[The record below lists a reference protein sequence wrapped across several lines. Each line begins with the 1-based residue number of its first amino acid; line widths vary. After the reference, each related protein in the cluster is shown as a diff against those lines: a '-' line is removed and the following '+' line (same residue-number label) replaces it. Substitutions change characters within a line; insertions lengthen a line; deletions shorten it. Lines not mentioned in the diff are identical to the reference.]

1 MLVLLLTFL
10 FTSVTLRVKPVL
22 PGVEFNAQC
31 RARPR
36 LKLLF
41 SRERARLL
49 GDQIGLDKFC
59 LPAVLVKLACSA
71 QNSAR

>member
-22 PGVEFNAQC
+22 PGVEFDA